1 MRAVDT
7 SVLVRLLVGDAIKQ
21 TAAAEAFV
29 ENGAWISLLALA
41 ETIWV
46 LESNYERT
54 HVQITRTVELLL
66 DHTQLTLQDPDVVR
80 AALQTYRSQRN
91 VDFTDC
97 LLVEIARK
105 AGHVPLGTFDK
116 NLGKLDGA
124 ELVRRS

>member
-21 TAAAEAFV
+21 TAAAEGFV
-29 ENGAWISLLALA
+29 ENGAWVSLLALA

-80 AALQTYRSQRN
+80 AALELYLPQRT

-97 LLVEIARK
+97 LLLEIARK
-105 AGHVPLGTFDK
+105 AGHTPLGTLDK
-116 NLGKLDGA
+116 DLGKLEGP
-124 ELVRRS
+124 ELVRRH